1 MSLWTNLQRPAME
14 LMFSGEKT
22 RRPTEV
28 IVVQLL
34 FPTRMVTK
42 EVRCNSSRNGDLDAL
57 LQAINALPDAASLF
71 VDATGISMQ
80 SLE

>member
-1 MSLWTNLQRPAME
+1 MS
-14 LMFSGEKT
+14 
-22 RRPTEV
+22 
-28 IVVQLL
+28 
-34 FPTRMVTK
+34 FPTFLLHTVTPHISRHLLPWNPGSTEVTK